1 MCHSFN
7 PASKQAVIS
16 EALRIQPTRRRA
28 GSCYCLIR
36 SGILHAA
43 DAAPKVLVAEYAK
56 CTGARLREYGFIGA
70 DDNIT
75 KGLLNLYRQE
85 MLYYFWQANQEMD
98 GII

>member
-1 MCHSFN
+1 MWHSFN

-16 EALRIQPTRRRA
+16 EALRIQATRRKA

-43 DAAPKVLVAEYAK
+43 DAAPKVLVVEYAK

-85 MLYYFWQANQEMD
+85 MLYYFWQANQQMD
-98 GII
+98 GRI

>member
-16 EALRIQPTRRRA
+16 EALRLQSTRRRA

-43 DAAPKVLVAEYAK
+43 DAAPKVLVVEYAK
-56 CTGARLREYGFIGA
+56 CTGALLREYGFIGA

-85 MLYYFWQANQEMD
+85 MLYYFWQANQQMD
-98 GII
+98 GRI

>member
-16 EALRIQPTRRRA
+16 EALQLQATRRSA
-28 GSCYCLIR
+28 GSCDCLVR
-36 SGILHAA
+36 SGISHAA
-43 DAAPKVLVAEYAK
+43 DAAPKVLVGEYAK

-75 KGLLNLYRQE
+75 EGLLNLYRQE

>member
-7 PASKQAVIS
+7 PASKQSVIS
-16 EALRIQPTRRRA
+16 EALQLQATCRSA
-28 GSCYCLIR
+28 GSCDCLIR

-43 DAAPKVLVAEYAK
+43 DAAPNVLVVEYAE
-56 CTGARLREYGFIGA
+56 CTGARLREYGFIGV

-85 MLYYFWQANQEMD
+85 MLYYFWQANQQMD

>member
-16 EALRIQPTRRRA
+16 EALRIHAIRREA
-28 GSCYCLIR
+28 GSCYCLMR
-36 SGILHAA
+36 SGRLHAA
-43 DAAPKVLVAEYAK
+43 DAAPKVLVVEYAK
-56 CTGARLREYGFIGA
+56 CTGARLREFGFIGA